1 MRQRARQIHLCT
13 GETTPV
19 EMETKWGKGG
29 QRTISGRSDSRAKRC
44 IKGNVRALDGRDVAR
59 VAELY
64 ENVLGKG
71 DQASS
76 DPMGARLQSILLDH
90 PWYDDA
96 VPSLVFEDENDRI
109 IGCIGVMPRPM
120 LFNGRKITA
129 AVSHSFIVEPGS
141 RSSLAALEL
150 ARHFLSGPQDLSM
163 AEGSNV
169 SRRIWERNGGSTSL
183 LYSLSWTRP
192 LQPSRYVLSFL
203 SRRGLSPAVG
213 WALKPF
219 CRLMDTVTPLISHT
233 PFHLPEPVDS
243 EEDLDGETLWQN
255 LAEFETGHT
264 LHPHYD
270 GNSSSWLLERLAR
283 NKNRGTLQKVNVLDG
298 RRTLGWYVYYE
309 NFDGTGEVVQI
320 GAKGDCIDRV
330 LDHLFYR
337 AKKNGLVAVTGQM
350 DPGLFPALARR
361 NCLFHHDGGSWM
373 LIHSR
378 YPELVDAVHRG
389 DAFLTRMDGEWWIS
403 SLLG

>member
-1 MRQRARQIHLCT
+1 MRQRARQIHLST

-19 EMETKWGKGG
+19 DKEAKRGRGG
-29 QRTISGRSDSRAKRC
+29 QRTISDRSDPRTQRC
-44 IKGNVRALDGRDVAR
+44 IKGNVRALDRRDVAP
-59 VAELY
+59 VTELY
-64 ENVLGKG
+64 RNVLGKG

-76 DPMGARLQSILLDH
+76 DPLRARLQSILLDH

-96 VPSLVFEDENDRI
+96 IPSLVFEDEGGRI
-109 IGCIGVMPRPM
+109 VGCIGVMPRPM
-120 LFNGRKITA
+120 SFNGRKIIA

-169 SRRIWERNGGSTSL
+169 SRRIWELSGGSTSL
-183 LYSLSWTRP
+183 LYSMSWTRP
-192 LQPSRYVLSFL
+192 LRPSRYALAFL
-203 SRRGLSPAVG
+203 SRRGLSPAFG
-213 WALKPF
+213 WVLKPF
-219 CRLMDTVTPLISHT
+219 CRLIDGVTPLISRT
-233 PFHLPEPVDS
+233 PFHLRRPLNS
-243 EEDLDGETLWQN
+243 EEELDGETLRQN
-255 LAEFETGHT
+255 LADFETDRT

-270 GNSSSWLLERLAR
+270 GNSSSWLLQMLAR
-283 NKNRGTLQKVNVLDG
+283 KKNRGTLQKVNVRDG

-309 NFDGTGEVVQI
+309 NFDDTGEVVQI
-320 GAKGDCIDRV
+320 GAKENCIDRV

-337 AKKNGLVAVTGQM
+337 AKRNGLVAVTGQM
-350 DPGLFPALARR
+350 DPVHFHALARKH
-361 NCLFHHDGGSWM
+361 CLFHHDGGSWM

-378 YPELVDAVHRG
+378 HLDIVDAIHRG